1 MEGSDIKL
9 DIEQR
14 ARAVAL
20 EPQVIDDPE
29 WACAAIVWQRDQL
42 ADRDAE
48 IRENEGVIRVW
59 RRRYEESRAEIERLN
74 TAFDRVQR
82 ASEFVVA
89 EDGRRIYDLTVEIER
104 LRALMVVHPG
114 CTCRLC
120 SDVRAVREA
129 RDGVR

>member
-29 WACAAIVWQRDQL
+29 WACAAIIWQRDQL

-48 IRENEGVIRVW
+48 I
-59 RRRYEESRAEIERLN
+59 
-74 TAFDRVQR
+74 
-82 ASEFVVA
+82 
-89 EDGRRIYDLTVEIER
+89 ER
-104 LRALMVVHPG
+104 LRADLVWSVRKGVMVSHDENLRPCVWFDVHRGVECDGTPDSI
-114 CTCRLC
+114 C
-120 SDVRAVREA
+120 RAVREA
-129 RDGVR
+129 RDGD